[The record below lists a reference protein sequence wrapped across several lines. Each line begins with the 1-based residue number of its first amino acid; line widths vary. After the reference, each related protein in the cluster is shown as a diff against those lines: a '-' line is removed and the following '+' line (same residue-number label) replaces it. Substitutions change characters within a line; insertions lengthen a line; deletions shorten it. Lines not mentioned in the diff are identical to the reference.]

1 MMQKKKFV
9 SQKVI
14 NFFPERRMYSEPC
27 QTSKIERFAKI
38 VMGKDSI
45 TLEII
50 WFFDDFR
57 RRGGV
62 EIN

>member
-1 MMQKKKFV
+1 
-9 SQKVI
+9 
-14 NFFPERRMYSEPC
+14 MYSEPC